1 MTIMIDDD
9 LIKKIRKEQAKL
21 LQKSIAS
28 VSFFEVLAHYVKQ
41 GIKNGKK

>member
-1 MTIMIDDD
+1 MIDED

-21 LQKSIAS
+21 LQKSAAS
-28 VSFFEVLAHYVKQ
+28 VSFSQVLTHYLKH